1 MLPYGVQ
8 PVDEDGEV
16 IHADSDGSVVQNF
29 DWEMEQK
36 VWSSGGRLA
45 ADTDPDLP
53 ADLNPSLTQRS
64 GIWMWMTTEQR
75 QNGM

>member
-36 VWSSGGRLA
+36 VWSSGADWLPTQIRTCRL
-45 ADTDPDLP
+45 
-53 ADLNPSLTQRS
+53 
-64 GIWMWMTTEQR
+64 I
-75 QNGM
+75 